1 MNPLNHVAIIMDGN
15 GRWGLKHKNSRNA
28 GHKAGLNT
36 VESIIKQSIK
46 NKIKYLTLF
55 AFSTENWKRPKKEIN
70 YLFNLLENFLINTL
84 NDFHKQN
91 IKLKIIGSKNFSK
104 KLNLLLNLAEKKTS
118 KNSKIQINLALNY
131 GAKLELI
138 SAIKKLQ
145 KNKGKINEKNIE
157 KFLYTKNIPDPDLM
171 IRTGNTKRLSNFLL
185 WQLAYSEIFFE
196 KKMWP
201 DFNDK
206 DYLKIIKDCLVAS
219 SIFYMKLGPYKIIKK
234 KF

>member
-28 GHKAGLNT
+28 GHRAGLNT
-36 VESIIKQSIK
+36 VERIIKQSIK
-46 NKIKYLTLF
+46 NKIKFLTLF

-70 YLFNLLENFLINTL
+70 YLFNLLENFLINKIDDL
-84 NDFHKQN
+84 HKQN
-91 IKLKIIGSKNFSK
+91 IKLKIIGIKNFSK

-131 GAKLELI
+131 GAKFELI

-145 KNKGKINEKNIE
+145 KNKNKINEKNIE

-206 DYLKIIKDCLVAS
+206 DFLKIIKE
-219 SIFYMKLGPYKIIKK
+219 YKNLKRNFGKI
-234 KF
+234 